1 MLGTGHLRLYGTL
14 EIGHTEYHGTQ
25 RLQCWPFADTK
36 YLLLWLQHRGL
47 CFLSSPQGGKIYAVA
62 RQRLVLSPEAPFL
75 PVSPNRW
82 PAGAP
87 ARPTRVRI
95 YIVFYDI
102 KLEPSC
108 MVQMHLNCINRIKVE
123 DFKECKIVIVYD
135 GRVLDH
141 LMLLK
146 AGLRAAPRE
155 GNSARCPCLIC
166 IWKAPCGPGR
176 RHRDHPVQIQRW
188 STQWSSSLRPQPDT
202 RWCTLWTRGIW
213 AGPGICEWRTACHP
227 IFFNIFDT
235 KLILFSTCLN
245 GLKYNY

>member
-1 MLGTGHLRLYGTL
+1 MAPSACSAGRLLIRSTYYYGFNIEDCVFCRPPRVEKFT
-14 EIGHTEYHGTQ
+14 
-25 RLQCWPFADTK
+25 
-36 YLLLWLQHRGL
+36 
-47 CFLSSPQGGKIYAVA
+47 
-62 RQRLVLSPEAPFL
+62 LSPDNVWYCRLKLLF
-75 PVSPNRW
+75 SP
-82 PAGAP
+82 
-87 ARPTRVRI
+87 
-95 YIVFYDI
+95 
-102 KLEPSC
+102 L
-108 MVQMHLNCINRIKVE
+108 
-123 DFKECKIVIVYD
+123 
-135 GRVLDH
+135 VLDH